1 MPEQQIGERHKQHKD
16 HSDRGG
22 AAPAAEKTVGFPK
35 QRGKGGVGLRIPHG
49 GAARYGGLAAV
60 EGLAGVGDLNTTCNS
75 PHSRNG
81 SYGEAFARE
90 GISVADYEE
99 RRGMVVEGAH
109 SVDALLDLAQR
120 KGVELPVMQ
129 SVKALLDGDITLS
142 EVAEYLMT
150 RTLKAE

>member
-1 MPEQQIGERHKQHKD
+1 MISCFTRAGYLC
-16 HSDRGG
+16 
-22 AAPAAEKTVGFPK
+22 TVCITE
-35 QRGKGGVGLRIPHG
+35 QRGDAVAFAREHAGQACLVVACGGN
-49 GAARYGGLAAV
+49 AATCL
-60 EGLAGVGDLNTTCNS
+60 GLAGVGDLNTTCNS

-109 SVDALLDLAQR
+109 SIDALLDLAKR
-120 KGVELPVMQ
+120 KGVELPIMQ
-129 SVKALLDGDITLS
+129 AVKDLLEGIIELP

-150 RTLKAE
+150 RALKAE